1 MLQLRRLAIAA
12 GFLAALAGPVAAQ
25 QVNEV
30 LVSPENLA
38 LRVGERR
45 ALIPAAY
52 DRIGNV
58 VPTARFT
65 YRSTNSAIA
74 AVDAEGT
81 VIGRGA
87 GSATI
92 EVISGTRRAS
102 VAVTVSGAAGGPG
115 AVGSGVIPGNIS
127 RVVIVP
133 ATIYLVPSESQRLE
147 ARALAA
153 DGSVIGPV
161 QAMWRSLTPGGVSVD
176 SINGNV
182 VGLAAG
188 TGTIEARLANGLSA
202 TAPVQVN
209 AVPFEIQ
216 RKTISLAPDELDSIR
231 VVVPAQSGRRL
242 EAGLTYVSS
251 NPNIVQ
257 VGPTG
262 VMQARSAGQV
272 QIAVT
277 GYFQEDRVVV
287 TVHRPVAAL
296 SVEPAPAAGPITA
309 PIRGF
314 QVVRGRAVAA
324 DSAHIPEAQLH
335 WQVADTSIAK
345 FDTATG
351 RVTGQRQG
359 TTTLTLSARGQQ
371 PQIWTINVVPA
382 VVSLAQDRIG
392 MRTRDTLTM
401 GARIRDEAG
410 TDFGA
415 APDLTWSST
424 RPEVVRVSAAGR
436 LEALAPGRTAIVATA
451 EWGRPDTLE
460 VLVTGNLLLT
470 SDRRLRGTPGIYQIN
485 LARPDS
491 LIPLMTDTRRLL
503 APALSPDRRRIV
515 YSATADNRNFD
526 LWIADADGR
535 NPRALTNDSIPE
547 TEPAWSPDGNRLVFT
562 TSTRREREQFG
573 IINAD
578 GTGRRMLTTPPGT
591 SQNPV
596 FSPDGRY
603 IAFLGLRNRDID
615 VFVMDLNA
623 TGAAALRNVTQNEDK
638 ERQVRYTGNGDLV
651 VLVEME
657 RNRGYQIVKYA
668 AGTNTRSV
676 LATTAYEIV
685 SFGVSRD
692 GTTLAYVTT
701 EPVENVRG
709 QRTKTVLYLQPTA
722 AGSTATAV
730 RTPVAETVGFPSF

>member
-1 MLQLRRLAIAA
+1 MYQLRRLMTVA

-30 LVSPENLA
+30 LVSPEHLA

-65 YRSTNSAIA
+65 YRSTNPAIA
-74 AVDAEGT
+74 AVDAEGSVT
-81 VIGRGA
+81 GRGP

-92 EVISGTRRAS
+92 EVISGTRRAT
-102 VAVTVSGAAGGPG
+102 VAVTVTGAAGGP
-115 AVGSGVIPGNIS
+115 AQVGGGVIPGNIS

-133 ATIYLVPSESQRLE
+133 ATVYLVPSESQRLE

-161 QAMWRSLTPGGVSVD
+161 QAMWRTLTPGSLSVD
-176 SINGNV
+176 SITGNV
-182 VGLAAG
+182 IGLGAG

-209 AVPFEIQ
+209 AVPFELT
-216 RKTISLAPDELDSIR
+216 RKTLSLAPDELDSIR
-231 VVVPAQSGRRL
+231 IVVPAQNGRRL
-242 EAGLTYVSS
+242 EAGLTFVSS

-262 VMQARSAGQV
+262 LMQARSAGQV
-272 QIAVT
+272 QIVVT

-296 SVEPAPAAGPITA
+296 SVDPAPAAGPVTA

-314 QVVRGRAVAA
+314 QVVRGRAVAS
-324 DSAHIPEAQLH
+324 DSSHIPEAQLR
-335 WQVADTSIAK
+335 WEVADTTVATY
-345 FDTATG
+345 DPATG
-351 RVTGQRQG
+351 RVTGKRQG
-359 TTTLTLSARGQQ
+359 TTTLMLSTRGQQ
-371 PQIWTINVVPA
+371 PKTWTINVVPA
-382 VVSLAQDRIG
+382 VVSLAHERLG
-392 MRTRDTLTM
+392 MRTRDTLTV
-401 GARIRDEAG
+401 GARIRDEAD
-410 TDFGA
+410 TDFGP
-415 APDLTWSST
+415 APDLEWSST
-424 RPEVVRVSAAGR
+424 RAEVVRVDNTGR
-436 LEALAPGRTAIVATA
+436 LEAVAPGRTSIVASA
-451 EWGRPDTLE
+451 AWGRPDTLE
-460 VLVTGNLLLT
+460 VIVTGNLLLT

-503 APALSPDRRRIV
+503 APALSPDRRRIA
-515 YSATADNRNFD
+515 YSATADGRNYD
-526 LWIADADGR
+526 LWVADADGR

-547 TEPAWSPDGNRLVFT
+547 TEPSWSPDGTKIVFT

-573 IINAD
+573 VINVD
-578 GTGRRMLTTPPGT
+578 GTGRRMLTVPPGT

-603 IAFLGLRNRDID
+603 IAFLGLRNGDID
-615 VFVMDLNA
+615 VFVLDQNA
-623 TGAAALRNVTQNEDK
+623 TGAAATRNVTQNEDK
-638 ERQVRYTGNGDLV
+638 ERHVRFAVNGDLII
-651 VLVEME
+651 LVEME

-668 AGTNTRSV
+668 AGTNTRS
-676 LATTAYEIV
+676 E
-685 SFGVSRD
+685 
-692 GTTLAYVTT
+692 
-701 EPVENVRG
+701 
-709 QRTKTVLYLQPTA
+709 
-722 AGSTATAV
+722 
-730 RTPVAETVGFPSF
+730 

>member
-1 MLQLRRLAIAA
+1 MYQLRRLMTVA

-65 YRSTNSAIA
+65 YRSTNPAIA
-74 AVDAEGT
+74 AVDAEGSVT
-81 VIGRGA
+81 GRGP

-92 EVISGTRRAS
+92 EVISGTRRAT
-102 VAVTVSGAAGGPG
+102 VAVTVTGAAGG
-115 AVGSGVIPGNIS
+115 GSPAGGGVIPGNIS

-133 ATIYLVPSESQRLE
+133 ATVYLVPSESQRLE

-161 QAMWRSLTPGGVSVD
+161 QAMWRSLTPGSLSVD
-176 SINGNV
+176 SITGNV
-182 VGLAAG
+182 IGLGAG

-209 AVPFEIQ
+209 AVPFEIT
-216 RKTISLAPDELDSIR
+216 RKTLSLAPDELDSIR
-231 VVVPAQSGRRL
+231 IVVPAQSGRRL
-242 EAGLTYVSS
+242 EAGLTFVSS

-262 VMQARSAGQV
+262 LMQARSAGQV
-272 QIAVT
+272 QIVVT
-277 GYFQEDRVVV
+277 GYFQEDRVLV

-296 SVEPAPAAGPITA
+296 SVDPAPSAGPVTA

-314 QVVRGRAVAA
+314 QVVRGRAVAS
-324 DSAHIPEAQLH
+324 DSAHIPEAQLR
-335 WQVADTSIAK
+335 WEVADSSVASY
-345 FDTATG
+345 DPATG
-351 RVTGQRQG
+351 RVTGKRQG
-359 TTTLTLSARGQQ
+359 TTTLMLSTRGHQ
-371 PQIWTINVVPA
+371 PKTWTINVVPA
-382 VVSLAQDRIG
+382 VVSLAHERLG
-392 MRTRDTLTM
+392 MRTRDTLTV
-401 GARIRDEAG
+401 GARIRDEAD

-415 APDLTWSST
+415 APDLEWTST
-424 RPEVVRVSAAGR
+424 RPEVVRVDNAGR
-436 LEALAPGRTAIVATA
+436 LEAVAPGRTSIVASA
-451 EWGRPDTLE
+451 AWGRPDTLE
-460 VLVTGNLLLT
+460 VIVTGNLLLT

-503 APALSPDRRRIV
+503 SPALSPDRRRIA
-515 YSATADNRNFD
+515 YSATADGRNFD
-526 LWIADADGR
+526 LWVADADGR

-547 TEPAWSPDGNRLVFT
+547 TEPSWSPDGTKIVFT

-573 IINAD
+573 VINAD
-578 GTGRRMLTTPPGT
+578 GTGRRMLTVPPGT

-615 VFVMDLNA
+615 VFVMDQNA
-623 TGAAALRNVTQNEDK
+623 TGAAALRNVTNNEDK
-638 ERQVRYTGNGDLV
+638 ERQVRYAANGDLI

-676 LATTAYEIV
+676 LATAAYEIV

-692 GTTLAYVTT
+692 GSTLAYVTT